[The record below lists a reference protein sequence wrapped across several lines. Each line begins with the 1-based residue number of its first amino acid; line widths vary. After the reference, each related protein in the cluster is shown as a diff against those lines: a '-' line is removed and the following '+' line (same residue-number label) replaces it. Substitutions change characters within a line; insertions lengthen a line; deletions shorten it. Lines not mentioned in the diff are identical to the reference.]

1 MSIDVRSVLRHQAP
15 CAGPLGVAIA
25 IGLLVIGSIGFA
37 PSAALAD
44 QPQCLQGSMPPTL
57 VPDGPG
63 ACFGPASDHASI
75 GARQLGF
82 VFFFNVHGEND
93 FLRLNPDGTL
103 FLHNDDDDVPLVF
116 CPADVVTNGLCV
128 PGSSYIFIG
137 AGQVSGDGVLSNF
150 GPVLC
155 PFVARVR
162 GEVVRTATNETLQ
175 IDTVLHL
182 VPDSN
187 GSCRLQRLQVLKA
200 GPSLP

>member
-1 MSIDVRSVLRHQAP
+1 MRIYSRSLRQAG
-15 CAGPLGVAIA
+15 ALGVATA
-25 IGLLVIGSIGFA
+25 IGLLAAGSIGFA
-37 PSAALAD
+37 PSVALAK
-44 QPQCLQGSMPPTL
+44 QPQCLQGSMPPML

-63 ACFGPASDHASI
+63 ACFAPGSEGAAI
-75 GARQLGF
+75 GALEVGF
-82 VFFFNVHGEND
+82 LFFFNVHGEND

-103 FLHNDDDDVPLVF
+103 FLHNNDDEVPLVF
-116 CPADVVTNGLCV
+116 CPTDVVINGLCV

-162 GEVVRTATNETLQ
+162 GEVIRTATNETLQ
-175 IDTVLHL
+175 IDAVFHTV
-182 VPDSN
+182 PTSN
-187 GSCRLQRLQVLKA
+187 GGCELQRLQLVKK